1 MVHGLMGESGSET
14 LLAHQDCYNS
24 EVNCSHNRKSPPTYV
39 HAHIHLQAIT
49 LETAASQ
56 WGSRGSG
63 GVIYLI

>member
-14 LLAHQDCYNS
+14 LLAYQDRYNS

-56 WGSRGSG
+56 WGRRGRG
-63 GVIYLI
+63 GMIYLI

>member
-1 MVHGLMGESGSET
+1 MVHGLMGESGSEA

-56 WGSRGSG
+56 WGRRGRG
-63 GVIYLI
+63 GMIYLI